1 MYTHQEWE
9 KSSVSEPVNNR
20 LPETRIPDP
29 FPHIGSGTV
38 FYICNVLKPLCGIQ
52 ERQKGYTK
60 AGWGNDIFNQTSYG
74 DP

>member
-9 KSSVSEPVNNR
+9 KSSVSEPVNNS

-29 FPHIGSGTV
+29 PPHIGFGTITN
-38 FYICNVLKPLCGIQ
+38 ICNVLKRLCGIQ